1 VSVPLRA
8 RLSLRA
14 KLTLV
19 FATVMALLFG
29 SLELFVY
36 ARNQAD
42 LDRSLNQGLRAR
54 AEDVRA
60 LVMQADSGLRQAG
73 SSALVAPGERFAQ
86 VLTADGRV
94 VDESSPQLSR
104 PLLSRAELSR
114 ASAATTLLERA
125 TVAGASGSARL
136 LAVPVQAQGQRLV
149 IVVGS
154 SLHAR
159 DAALADVRTV
169 LLLGGPVALLL
180 ASLLGYAVAT
190 FALRNVE
197 SMRRRAQHISLAE
210 PGQRLPVPR
219 SGDELARLADT
230 LNQMLARNEA
240 AFERER
246 TFVADAS
253 HELRS
258 PLAILRAELDVALV
272 GESSREE
279 LELALVSAAEEAE
292 RLSRLAE
299 DLLTLSEA
307 DRGSLPI
314 RRELIDVA
322 HSLERL
328 AARFGPR
335 ASERGGV
342 ILTRVSPG
350 LRVRADPLRL
360 EQALGNL
367 LDNAL
372 RHGGRTVVAAAWR
385 DGERVQL
392 EVSDDGPGF
401 PGAFLKDAFARFT
414 RADSARTSGGA
425 GLGLAIVRSIA
436 RAHGGE
442 VYAANA
448 PGGGAVVRLSIPDAL
463 EPAPQPASGL
473 PRVGSTSA

>member
-1 VSVPLRA
+1 VNGLPRA
-8 RLSLRA
+8 RLSLRL

-19 FATVMALLFG
+19 FASAMALLFG
-29 SLELFVY
+29 GLELFVY
-36 ARNQAD
+36 ARSQAD

-60 LVMQADSGLRQAG
+60 LVLQADSGLKQAG
-73 SSALVAPGERFAQ
+73 SSPLVAPGERFAQ
-86 VLTADGRV
+86 ILTSDGRV
-94 VDESSPQLSR
+94 VDETSPQLSR
-104 PLLSRAELSR
+104 PLLTRAQLSG
-114 ASAATTLLERA
+114 ASAGTTLIARA
-125 TVAGASGSARL
+125 TAAGAAGGARL
-136 LAVPVQAQGQRLV
+136 LAIPVLAQGQRLV

-154 SLHAR
+154 SLRAR
-159 DAALADVRTV
+159 DAALGALRTM

-180 ASLLGYAVAT
+180 ASLLGYVLAT
-190 FALRNVE
+190 LALRSVE
-197 SMRRRAQHISLAE
+197 SMRRRAEQISLVE

-246 TFVADAS
+246 AFVADAS

-279 LELALVSAAEEAE
+279 LEHALASAAEEAD

-299 DLLTLSEA
+299 DLLTLCEA

-314 RRELIDVA
+314 RREVIDVA
-322 HSLERL
+322 HSLEQL
-328 AARFGPR
+328 VARFGQR
-335 ASERGGV
+335 ASETGSV

-367 LDNAL
+367 VDNAL
-372 RHGGRTVVAAAWR
+372 RHGGRTVVVRAR
-385 DGERVQL
+385 RGGEDVEL

-401 PGAFLKDAFARFT
+401 PPTFLNDAFARFT
-414 RADSARTSGGA
+414 RADRARTSGGA

-442 VYAANA
+442 ACASNAA
-448 PGGGAVVRLSIPDAL
+448 GGGGVVRMSIPDSL
-463 EPAPQPASGL
+463 EPAPRSARKL
-473 PRVGSTSA
+473 PRVGSASA